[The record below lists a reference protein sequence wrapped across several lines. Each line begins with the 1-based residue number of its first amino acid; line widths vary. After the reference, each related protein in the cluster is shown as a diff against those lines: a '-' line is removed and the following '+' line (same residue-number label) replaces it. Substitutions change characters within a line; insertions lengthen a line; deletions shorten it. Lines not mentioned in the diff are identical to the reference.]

1 MALIVDESPHMLAT
15 RAKTAKFMRSIAI
28 IGLNRMVTLMT
39 TNASPRE
46 KVEVAKGNPKAN
58 IILRMT
64 ALAGMGAKAE
74 VSPLGMMA
82 TTEVASGMKV
92 IMISSMVIMISS
104 MMKAQQEV
112 ATVMLRRSIIKQI
125 RIAVLALKIG
135 VLTQALSSRE
145 YLQRGPR
152 VAEEAK
158 AKAK

>member
-15 RAKTAKFMRSIAI
+15 RAKTAKFMRSIAR

-64 ALAGMGAKAE
+64 ALAGMGAKVE
-74 VSPLGMMA
+74 VSPLGMMV

-92 IMISSMVIMISS
+92 IMISSM
-104 MMKAQQEV
+104 MKAKQEA

-125 RIAVLALKIG
+125 RMAVLASKIG
-135 VLTQALSSRE
+135 
-145 YLQRGPR
+145 
-152 VAEEAK
+152 
-158 AKAK
+158 